1 MNDDL
6 TDKQLNTIL
15 DERLRMGRGRLSI
28 VRDPLLKAVEL
39 SINHEFPVSGGPFRF
54 CGRHFAQ
61 NARITKELF
70 LEEVKNIWESRK
82 DRFAALKKPLF
93 EAVADASVIEM
104 SKELFLYEAE
114 DIWENPEEES
124 DLDEEDEEDEDE
136 EQDES

>member
-39 SINHEFPVSGGPFRF
+39 
-54 CGRHFAQ
+54 AQ

-93 EAVADASVIEM
+93 EAVADASEIEM